1 MLRPYSAQ
9 FLQLVT
15 PSEARNLSFFLFLFT
30 KSRRDRLGPVRK
42 MIEGF
47 GVRGVEVQRRDGNGA
62 GENRRVIGVRLNVL
76 VNFLL
81 EQPKITAAPR
91 ILAFRKLVARDFL

>member
-9 FLQLVT
+9 FLQLVI

-30 KSRRDRLGPVRK
+30 KCRRDRRGPMRK

-62 GENRRVIGVRLNVL
+62 GENRRVIGIRLNVL
-76 VNFLL
+76 INFLL
-81 EQPKITAAPR
+81 EQPKITASAR
-91 ILAFRKLVARDFL
+91 IFSFRQLVARDFL